1 MEKLSLHPSTL
12 TWEETIVKTE
22 NLNVYYGNVHALKN
36 VNVKIPKNRVTAIMG
51 PSGCGK
57 TTLLKCF
64 NRLIELTNGV
74 KITGKIYIN
83 GVNIYD
89 KNLDVNSL
97 RRKVGMVFQKP
108 NPLPMSI
115 YDNVAY
121 GLKIYGLK
129 DKKKLDMT
137 VKQALK
143 TVGLWEE
150 IKNRLKD
157 SALRLSGGQQQR
169 LCIARALAVEPEI
182 LLMDEPTSS
191 LDPISAKHI
200 ENLILTLKNN
210 YTVII
215 VTHNVHQALRI
226 AEYVIFLYMGSVIE
240 SGPAKEIFQK
250 PKHPETQAY
259 LKGEF
264 S

>member
-36 VNVKIPKNRVTAIMG
+36 VNVKIPKNQVTAIMG

-64 NRLIELTNGV
+64 NRLIELTNEI

-83 GVNIYD
+83 GINIYD

>member
-12 TWEETIVKTE
+12 TWEETIIKTE

-36 VNVKIPKNRVTAIMG
+36 VNVKIPKNQVTAIMG

-64 NRLIELTNGV
+64 NRLVELTNGV

-129 DKKKLDMT
+129 DKKKLDMA

-259 LKGEF
+259 LRGEF

>member
-36 VNVKIPKNRVTAIMG
+36 VNVKIPKNQVTAIMG

-64 NRLIELTNGV
+64 NRLIELTNEI

-83 GVNIYD
+83 GINFYD

>member
-64 NRLIELTNGV
+64 NRLIELTNEI

-83 GVNIYD
+83 GINIYD

>member
-36 VNVKIPKNRVTAIMG
+36 VNVKIPKNQVTAIMG

-157 SALRLSGGQQQR
+157 SALKLSGGQQQR

-259 LKGEF
+259 LRGEF

>member
-36 VNVKIPKNRVTAIMG
+36 VNVKIPKNQVTAIMG

-129 DKKKLDMT
+129 DKKKLDMA

-157 SALRLSGGQQQR
+157 SALKLSGGQQQR

-259 LKGEF
+259 LRGEF

>member
-36 VNVKIPKNRVTAIMG
+36 VNVKIPKNQVTAIMG

>member
-1 MEKLSLHPSTL
+1 MEKLSPYLSAL
-12 TWEETIVKTE
+12 TWKETIVKTE
-22 NLNVYYGNVHALKN
+22 NLNVYYGNFHALKN
-36 VNVKIPKNRVTAIMG
+36 VNVEIPKNQVTAIMG

-64 NRLIELTNGV
+64 NRLIELINGV
-74 KITGKIYIN
+74 KVTGKVYIN
-83 GVNIYD
+83 GMDIYD

-121 GLKIYGLK
+121 GLKIHGLK
-129 DKKKLDMT
+129 DKKKLDM
-137 VKQALK
+137 VVEQALK

-150 IKNRLKD
+150 VKDRLKHP
-157 SALRLSGGQQQR
+157 ALRLSGGQQQR

-191 LDPISAKHI
+191 LDPISAKRI
-200 ENLILTLKNN
+200 ENLILKLKKH
-210 YTVII
+210 YTIII
-215 VTHNVHQALRI
+215 VTHNVHQAIRI
-226 AEYVIFLYMGSVIE
+226 AGYVIFLYMGKLIE
-240 SGPAKEIFQK
+240 SGPVKEIFQK
-250 PKHPETQAY
+250 PKHLETQAY
-259 LKGEF
+259 IKGEF

>member
-36 VNVKIPKNRVTAIMG
+36 VNVKIPKNQVTAIMG

-259 LKGEF
+259 LRGEF

>member
-1 MEKLSLHPSTL
+1 MEKLSPCLSAL
-12 TWEETIVKTE
+12 TWEEIIVKTE

-36 VNVKIPKNRVTAIMG
+36 VNVEIPKNQVTAIMG

-74 KITGKIYIN
+74 KVTGKIYIN
-83 GVNIYD
+83 GTDIYD
-89 KNLDVNSL
+89 KNLDVSSI

-129 DKKKLDMT
+129 DKKKLDMI
-137 VKQALK
+137 VEKALK

-150 IKNRLKD
+150 VKDRLKH
-157 SALRLSGGQQQR
+157 SALKLSGGQQQR
-169 LCIARALAVEPEI
+169 LCIARVLAVEPEI

-191 LDPISAKHI
+191 LDPVSTKRI
-200 ENLILTLKNN
+200 ENLILKLKKD
-210 YTVII
+210 YTIII
-215 VTHNVHQALRI
+215 VTHNVHQAIRV
-226 AEYVIFLYMGSVIE
+226 ADYVIFLYMGKLIE
-240 SGPAKEIFQK
+240 SGAVKEIFQK
-250 PKHPETQAY
+250 PKHPKTQAY
-259 LKGEF
+259 IKGEF